1 MYLNQFKR
9 VARHYLDAGIT
20 VELKS
25 APGIGKSETIEQLV
39 KEYSERDGF
48 QWGLSVAMLATYTP
62 PDLLGYLMPDV
73 RNVEQ
78 IQPDGSKVL
87 VPTKMSSFTMP
98 PWMISVE
105 GKPMNSYRRGIVFL
119 DEYDKAD
126 PDVKRASAEILLN
139 GGVGPWQLNDGI
151 GVIAASNRS
160 EDRSGSTKSYDFVIN
175 RRGEIEI
182 QPDVNSWEDWAVRNG
197 VHPFF
202 VAFAKSN
209 VEVVFSGK
217 VPDKQGP
224 FCTPRSLVNL
234 SRLLAPMATSEG
246 HFPIGSKDEELML
259 LELATGMV
267 GAGAAN
273 QLVVWMK
280 TRTEV
285 PDFNEI
291 VAKPDKVKV
300 PAKPDGK
307 MLVCYDCAHRVS
319 HTTVEPVVDY
329 IMRLPPEFQV
339 LFGAAAIKRDH
350 RLIATPAF
358 RNKFTKVNTSLLNLI
373 NEK

>member
-1 MYLNQFKR
+1 MYINQFKQR
-9 VARHYLDAGIT
+9 ARLFLDAGIT

-25 APGIGKSETIEQLV
+25 GPGIGKSESVEQLV
-39 KEYSERDGF
+39 AEYSERDGF
-48 QWGLSVAMLATYTP
+48 EWGLSIAMLATYTP

-73 RNVEQ
+73 RNVT
-78 IQPDGSKVL
+78 QPDGSVVATKV
-87 VPTKMSSFTMP
+87 SSFTMP
-98 PWMISVE
+98 PWMISVTGRPLNE
-105 GKPMNSYRRGIVFL
+105 YKRGILFL

-139 GGVGPWQLNDGI
+139 GGVGPWQLHDGI

-175 RRGEIEI
+175 RRAEIEI
-182 QPDVNSWEDWAVRNG
+182 QPDVNAWEDWAVRNG

-202 VAFAKSN
+202 TAFAKSN

-234 SRLLAPMATSEG
+234 SRLLAPLTDASG
-246 HFPIGSKDEELML
+246 NFPVSSKADEMML
-259 LELATGMV
+259 LELATGMI
-267 GAGAAN
+267 GAPAAN

-280 TRTEV
+280 TRTET
-285 PDFNEI
+285 PAFDEI
-291 VAKPDKVKV
+291 VANPENTKL

-307 MLVCYDCAHRVS
+307 MLVCYDCAHRVTAQNVS
-319 HTTVEPVVDY
+319 PVVDY
-329 IMRLPPEFQV
+329 IMRLPPEFQI

-350 RLIATPAF
+350 KLIATPAF
-358 RNKFTKVNTSLLNLI
+358 REKFTKKNTTLLNLI
-373 NEK
+373 GYDQK